1 MSSPAYRA
9 ILLFTDIADCHCGHW
24 LTKVLSSFWIRLVNL
39 WHNGWTC
46 WGIDMTKKA
55 PVKKTRKTQVRV
67 SNVNVP
73 GKKTN
78 LDSEKY
84 EAMKRAIL
92 KVTPK
97 RSPGL
102 TAAEMVTKVKPHLPE
117 GLWPNNEK
125 VGWWQKTVQLDLES
139 RGVLIREKESKP
151 LRWHRA

>member
-1 MSSPAYRA
+1 MAQR
-9 ILLFTDIADCHCGHW
+9 
-24 LTKVLSSFWIRLVNL
+24 VNV
-39 WHNGWTC
+39 
-46 WGIDMTKKA
+46 WGDIDMTKKA
-55 PVKKTRKTQVRV
+55 PVKKTPKTQVMV

-117 GLWPNNEK
+117 GLWPNKEK